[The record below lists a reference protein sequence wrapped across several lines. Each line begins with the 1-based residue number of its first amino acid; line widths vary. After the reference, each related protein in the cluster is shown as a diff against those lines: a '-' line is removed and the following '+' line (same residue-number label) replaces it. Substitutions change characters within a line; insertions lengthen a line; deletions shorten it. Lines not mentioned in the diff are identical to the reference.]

1 MRSRV
6 SEVHTKPTC
15 FVDMFIGFYL
25 LSNYIGKPLEV
36 VHREIPYFNEKILMS
51 VERTL
56 KRFKATEPFERTSWT
71 MVDDR
76 NLFWRKF
83 FCDLGRRCANEYFNR

>member
-1 MRSRV
+1 MSLDFLSSRQ
-6 SEVHTKPTC
+6 
-15 FVDMFIGFYL
+15 FVQYTVQI
-25 LSNYIGKPLEV
+25 
-36 VHREIPYFNEKILMS
+36 HRGVPHFNEKILKS

-56 KRFKATEPFERTSWT
+56 KRFGPHESFERTSWT

-83 FCDLGRRCANEYFNR
+83 FCIIFAFIPTQNTAPYR